1 MTTSM
6 NQNLQTYQILANDTT
21 NTKIGKNL
29 DNIAILKPKSYNKTK
44 LYGSLLV
51 KNYIT

>member
-6 NQNLQTYQILANDTT
+6 NQNLQTYQILANNTA

-29 DNIAILKPKSYNKTK
+29 DNTAILKPKSYNKT
-44 LYGSLLV
+44 LYESLLV